1 VHHFLW
7 ETVCIDCQGILINS
21 LTCNFTKNIVI
32 KLIMKCSEDSADMR
46 SWFNERF
53 IVTCQNYKFNRY
65 CCHSFCR
72 DSSNEELERGNEL
85 QLFTL
90 WLFTNLIAFCQ
101 YKVLTY
107 CIIDL

>member
-1 VHHFLW
+1 
-7 ETVCIDCQGILINS
+7 
-21 LTCNFTKNIVI
+21 
-32 KLIMKCSEDSADMR
+32 MKCSEDSADMR